1 MRLAR
6 YSNSFGRKA
15 LSPGLQCTRDRW
27 QREAG
32 RSQSTHADGAAR
44 RVRSGDR
51 DNLEVQAAR
60 KHCPALM
67 GADFPRDLNAGG
79 ATAQLN
85 HRCTVVRSCVPGAI
99 IGAGQPPVI
108 GLHHQKSDKRF
119 ALADDRVELFRPR
132 VDRLVGG

>member
-1 MRLAR
+1 MLM
-6 YSNSFGRKA
+6 
-15 LSPGLQCTRDRW
+15 
-27 QREAG
+27 
-32 RSQSTHADGAAR
+32 AR

-51 DNLEVQAAR
+51 DNLEAQAAR
-60 KHCPALM
+60 KHWPALM

-99 IGAGQPPVI
+99 IGAGQPPAI